1 MAIIFDSKKKGKKA
15 KAATNHTYSGFW
27 LDKDAASLGEAFSGK
42 NNTTVK
48 ALKLRKYQRA
58 IANFV
63 KILAQKDVPV
73 VFRGTESWTDNECVV
88 LATDIS
94 DKNFDV
100 SAGLALHE
108 ASHLKYTD
116 FQVLENL
123 MKRGCAIVGDK
134 IRTVSSDEEKNT
146 VKQILN
152 YVEDRRIDNLVF
164 KSSPGYKAYYHKL
177 YDHYFRTEDIAN
189 ALKHYTEPTLENYM
203 AQMLG
208 MLHPSFNANAL
219 PGLREIAIAIDINNI
234 GRLQSTE
241 DALEVSLKVYDIMSA
256 AVEAAEAQAQQPE
269 AGDGEEEEEGTPQ
282 PGGGGGGSEE
292 QEENEENEEQQGQ
305 GSAEG
310 TEGAEPQ
317 EGEDQQG
324 GAEMDAEAE
333 EPQLTPAE
341 ERAMREAIRK
351 AQQLVDGNVEKK
363 QGNHSLST
371 KLRNIQDS
379 PTDFTP
385 VGEGTNSKM
394 DCIVH
399 EAYKQS
405 PALLEYAQLSSM
417 NYSDR
422 TTAQRD
428 RMRELSNS
436 LPRTISCSSS
446 EHQDKMVLEG
456 TQLGAIL
463 GRKLLTRREERSL
476 EQNRLRTGR
485 IDAKRIAHAGYG
497 IESIFNQIHIDKY
510 KKANIHLTLDASG
523 SMGGSRWYNSIKL
536 AAALGKAVSM
546 IDGLELQISTRDTD
560 GNNPMIT
567 IVYDSRV
574 NKLGYLQ
581 VVLGYIN
588 CNSMTP
594 EGLCLEAMLN
604 KKLLVPTTP
613 ELDSY
618 LINVCDG
625 SPGFNGYGGM
635 NAIYHTARQVKR
647 FKNELGIKHVGF
659 FFGTKDQGGFHHF
672 KAMYGDKQSIAMP
685 DASNAM
691 QIAQHMN
698 KELMSK

>member
-116 FQVLENL
+116 FKVLENL

-134 IRTVSSDEEKNT
+134 IRTVSSDEEKST

-203 AQMLG
+203 VQMLG
-208 MLHPSFNANAL
+208 MLHPKFNMNAL

-269 AGDGEEEEEGTPQ
+269 AGDGEEDKEEGTPQ
-282 PGGGGGGSEE
+282 PGGGGSSEE
-292 QEENEENEEQQGQ
+292 QEENDENKEQQGE

-310 TEGAEPQ
+310 TEGTEPQ

-324 GAEMDAEAE
+324 GADVDAEAE

-341 ERAMREAIRK
+341 ERAMREAVRQ

-363 QGNHSLST
+363 QGNHSLSN
-371 KLRNIQDS
+371 KLKDIQDS
-379 PTDFTP
+379 PTDITP

-405 PALLEYAQLSSM
+405 PAFLEYAQLSTI
-417 NYSDR
+417 NYSD
-422 TTAQRD
+422 TKQEQHN
-428 RMRELSNS
+428 RMRELRNS
-436 LPRTISCSSS
+436 LPNTINYRSS
-446 EHQDKMVLEG
+446 EHQEKMVFEG
-456 TQLGAIL
+456 IQLGAIL

-523 SMGGSRWYNSIKL
+523 SMGGARWYNSIKL

-604 KKLLVPTTP
+604 KKLLVPTTS

-635 NAIYHTARQVKR
+635 SAIYHTARQVKR

-659 FFGTKDQGGFHHF
+659 FFGSSDCGSFGYF
-672 KAMYGDKQSIAMP
+672 KSMYGEKQSIAMP

>member
-1 MAIIFDSKKKGKKA
+1 MAIIFDNKKGKKA
-15 KAATNHTYSGFW
+15 KAANNHTYSGFW

-42 NNTTVK
+42 SNTTVK

-63 KILAQKDVPV
+63 KILSQKDVPV

-116 FQVLENL
+116 FKVLEAL
-123 MKRGCAIVGDK
+123 MKNEAMD
-134 IRTVSSDEEKNT
+134 SNHKNT

-177 YDHYFRTEDIAN
+177 YDHYFRTPEIAN
-189 ALKHYTEPTLENYM
+189 ALKHYTEPTFENYM

-208 MLHPSFNANAL
+208 MLHPSFNTNAL

-234 GRLQSTE
+234 GRLQNTQE
-241 DALEVSLKVYDIMSA
+241 ALEVSLKVYSIMSA
-256 AVEAAEAQAQQPE
+256 AIEAAEAQAQQPE
-269 AGDGEEEEEGTPQ
+269 AGDGEEDEKEEGNKQ
-282 PGGGGGGSEE
+282 QGAGGGGSEE
-292 QEENEENEEQQGQ
+292 QDDNEENEEQQGG

-310 TEGAEPQ
+310 VEGAEPQ

-341 ERAMREAIRK
+341 ERAMREALRK

-363 QGNHSLST
+363 QGAHSLSS
-371 KLRNIQDS
+371 KLKNIQDS

-394 DCIVH
+394 DCIVY
-399 EAYKQS
+399 EAYKQT
-405 PALLEYAQLSSM
+405 PAFLEYAQLSNM
-417 NYSDR
+417 KYTDR
-422 TTAQRD
+422 TSAQST
-428 RMRELSNS
+428 RMRELQNS
-436 LPRTISCSSS
+436 LSNTISYGSN
-446 EHQDKMVLEG
+446 ERQEKMVFEG

-497 IESIFNQIHIDKY
+497 IENIFNQIHIDKY

-523 SMGGSRWYNSIKL
+523 SMGGERWYNSIKL

-567 IVYDSRV
+567 IVYDSRA

-581 VVLGYIN
+581 VVLGYMN

-604 KKLLVPTTP
+604 KKLLVPTTS

-625 SPGFNGYGGM
+625 SPGFNSYGGM
-635 NAIYHTARQVKR
+635 SAIFHTARQVKR

>member
-1 MAIIFDSKKKGKKA
+1 MAIIFDNKKGKKA

-27 LDKDAASLGEAFSGK
+27 LDKDAASLGDAFSGK
-42 NNTTVK
+42 SNTTVK

-63 KILAQKDVPV
+63 KILSQKDVPV

-116 FQVLENL
+116 FKVLENL
-123 MKRGCAIVGDK
+123 MKRGVTLVGDK
-134 IRTVSSDEEKNT
+134 VRVVSSDEEKSII
-146 VKQILN
+146 KQILN

-177 YDHYFRTEDIAN
+177 YDHYFRTPEIAN
-189 ALKHYTEPTLENYM
+189 ALKYYTEPTFENYM

-234 GRLQSTE
+234 GRLQNTQE
-241 DALEVSLKVYDIMSA
+241 ALEVSLKVYDIMSA
-256 AVEAAEAQAQQPE
+256 AVEAAQAQAQQPE
-269 AGDGEEEEEGTPQ
+269 AGDGEEGEEESKQ
-282 PGGGGGGSEE
+282 QRAGGGGSEE
-292 QEENEENEEQQGQ
+292 QEESTDGEEQQGE

-310 TEGAEPQ
+310 TEGTEPQ

-324 GAEMDAEAE
+324 GAEVDAEVE

-363 QGNHSLST
+363 QGVHSLTS
-371 KLRNIQDS
+371 KLRSIQDS

-399 EAYKQS
+399 EAYKQT
-405 PALLEYAQLSSM
+405 PAFLEYAQIASM
-417 NYSDR
+417 NYSDKNQ
-422 TTAQRD
+422 AQRD
-428 RMRELSNS
+428 RERELRNT
-436 LPRTISCSSS
+436 LPGTLSYSSS
-446 EHQDKMVLEG
+446 EYQDKMVFEG

-476 EQNRLRTGR
+476 EQNRLRSGR
-485 IDAKRIAHAGYG
+485 IDSKRIAHAGYG
-497 IESIFNQIHIDKY
+497 IESIFNQIHVDKY

-523 SMGGSRWYNSIKL
+523 SMGGQRWYNSIKL

-567 IVYDSRV
+567 IIYDSRV

-581 VVLGYIN
+581 LVLGYIN

-604 KKLLVPTTP
+604 KKLLVPTTS

-625 SPGFNGYGGM
+625 SPGFNGYGGYS
-635 NAIYHTARQVKR
+635 AIQHTARQVKR

-659 FFGTKDQGGFHHF
+659 FFGSKECGGFGHF
-672 KAMYGDKQSIAMP
+672 KAMYGEKQSIAMP

>member
-1 MAIIFDSKKKGKKA
+1 MAIIFDNKKGKKA

-42 NNTTVK
+42 SNTTVK

-63 KILAQKDVPV
+63 KILSQKDVPV

-116 FQVLENL
+116 FKVLENL
-123 MKRGCAIVGDK
+123 MKRGVTLVGDK
-134 IRTVSSDEEKNT
+134 VRVVSSDEEKSII
-146 VKQILN
+146 KQILN

-189 ALKHYTEPTLENYM
+189 ALKYYTEPTFENYM

-234 GRLQSTE
+234 GRLQNTQE
-241 DALEVSLKVYDIMSA
+241 ALEVSLKVYDIMSA
-256 AVEAAEAQAQQPE
+256 AVEAAQAQAQQPE
-269 AGDGEEEEEGTPQ
+269 AGDGEEGEEESKQ
-282 PGGGGGGSEE
+282 QRAGGGGSEE
-292 QEENEENEEQQGQ
+292 QEESTDGEEQQGE

-310 TEGAEPQ
+310 TEGTEPQ

-324 GAEMDAEAE
+324 GAEVDAEVE

-363 QGNHSLST
+363 QGAHSLTS
-371 KLRNIQDS
+371 KLRSIQDS

-399 EAYKQS
+399 EAYKQT
-405 PALLEYAQLSSM
+405 PAFLEYAQLSSM
-417 NYSDR
+417 NYSDKNQ
-422 TTAQRD
+422 AQRD
-428 RMRELSNS
+428 RERELRNT
-436 LPRTISCSSS
+436 LPGTLSYGSS
-446 EHQDKMVLEG
+446 EYQDKMVFEG

-476 EQNRLRTGR
+476 EQNRLRSGR
-485 IDAKRIAHAGYG
+485 IDSKRIAHAGYG
-497 IESIFNQIHIDKY
+497 IESIFNQIHVDKY

-523 SMGGSRWYNSIKL
+523 SMGGQRWYNSIKL

-581 VVLGYIN
+581 LVLGYIN

-604 KKLLVPTTP
+604 KKLLVPTTS

-625 SPGFNGYGGM
+625 SPGFNGYGGYS
-635 NAIYHTARQVKR
+635 AIQHTARQVKR

-659 FFGTKDQGGFHHF
+659 FFGSKDCGGFGHF

>member
-116 FQVLENL
+116 FKVLENL

-134 IRTVSSDEEKNT
+134 IRTVSSDEEKST

-203 AQMLG
+203 VQMLG
-208 MLHPSFNANAL
+208 MLHPKFNMNAL

-269 AGDGEEEEEGTPQ
+269 AGDGEEDKEEGTPQ
-282 PGGGGGGSEE
+282 PGGGGSSEE
-292 QEENEENEEQQGQ
+292 QEENEEQQGE

-341 ERAMREAIRK
+341 ERAMREAVRQ

-363 QGNHSLST
+363 QGNHSLSN
-371 KLRNIQDS
+371 KLKDIQDS
-379 PTDFTP
+379 PTDITP

-405 PALLEYAQLSSM
+405 PAFLEYAQLSTI
-417 NYSDR
+417 NYSD
-422 TTAQRD
+422 TKQEQHN
-428 RMRELSNS
+428 RMRELRNS
-436 LPRTISCSSS
+436 LPNTINYRSS
-446 EHQDKMVLEG
+446 EHQEKMVFEG
-456 TQLGAIL
+456 IQLGAIL

-523 SMGGSRWYNSIKL
+523 SMGGARWYNSIKL

-604 KKLLVPTTP
+604 KKLLVPTTS

-635 NAIYHTARQVKR
+635 SAIYHTARQVKR

-659 FFGTKDQGGFHHF
+659 FFGSSDCGSFGYF
-672 KAMYGDKQSIAMP
+672 KSMYGEKQSIAMP

>member
-1 MAIIFDSKKKGKKA
+1 MAIIFDNKKGKKA

-116 FQVLENL
+116 FKVLENL
-123 MKRGCAIVGDK
+123 MKRGITLIGDK
-134 IRTVSSDEEKNT
+134 VRTISSDEEKST
-146 VKQILN
+146 IKQILN

-203 AQMLG
+203 VQMLG
-208 MLHPSFNANAL
+208 MLHPKFNMNAL

-269 AGDGEEEEEGTPQ
+269 AGDGEEDKEQGTPQ
-282 PGGGGGGSEE
+282 PGGGGSSEE
-292 QEENEENEEQQGQ
+292 QEENEEQQGE

-310 TEGAEPQ
+310 TEGTEPQ

-324 GAEMDAEAE
+324 GADVDAEVE

-341 ERAMREAIRK
+341 ERAMREAVRQ

-399 EAYKQS
+399 EAYKQT
-405 PALLEYAQLSSM
+405 PAFLEYAQIASM
-417 NYSDR
+417 NYSDKNQ
-422 TTAQRD
+422 TQRD
-428 RMRELSNS
+428 RERELRNS
-436 LPRTISCSSS
+436 LPGTLSWSSC
-446 EHQDKMVLEG
+446 EHQEKMVFEG
-456 TQLGAIL
+456 IQLGAIL

-523 SMGGSRWYNSIKL
+523 SMGGQRWYNSIKL

-560 GNNPMIT
+560 NNNPMIT

-604 KKLLVPTTP
+604 KKLLVPTTS

-635 NAIYHTARQVKR
+635 SAIQHTARQVKR

-659 FFGTKDQGGFHHF
+659 FFGSNDCGSFGLF
-672 KAMYGDKQSIAMP
+672 KQMYGEKQSIAMP

>member
-1 MAIIFDSKKKGKKA
+1 MAIIFDNKKGKKA
-15 KAATNHTYSGFW
+15 KAANNHTYSGFW

-63 KILAQKDVPV
+63 KILAQRDVPV

-116 FQVLENL
+116 FKVLEAL
-123 MKRGCAIVGDK
+123 MIN
-134 IRTVSSDEEKNT
+134 VSMDSNHKNT
-146 VKQILN
+146 VKQIFN

-177 YDHYFRTEDIAN
+177 YDHYFRTPEIAN
-189 ALKHYTEPTLENYM
+189 ALKYYTEPTFENYM

-219 PGLREIAIAIDINNI
+219 PGLREIAVAIDINNI
-234 GRLQSTE
+234 GRLQNSAE
-241 DALEVSLKVYDIMSA
+241 ALEVSLKVYDIMSA
-256 AVEAAEAQAQQPE
+256 AVEAAEAQAQQPQ
-269 AGDGEEEEEGTPQ
+269 AGDGEEGEEEDNKQQGA
-282 PGGGGGGSEE
+282 GGGGSEE
-292 QEENEENEEQQGQ
+292 QQENDESEEQEGE

-324 GAEMDAEAE
+324 GAEMNAEAE

-341 ERAMREAIRK
+341 ERAMREAIRQ

-363 QGNHSLST
+363 QGAHSLSS
-371 KLRNIQDS
+371 KLRSIQDS

-385 VGEGTNSKM
+385 VGEGLNIKM

-405 PALLEYAQLSSM
+405 SALIEYAQLSSTK
-417 NYSDR
+417 YTDR
-422 TTAQRD
+422 TSAQST
-428 RMRELSNS
+428 RMRELQNS
-436 LPRTISCSSS
+436 LSNTISYSSS
-446 EHQDKMVLEG
+446 DHQDKMVFEG

-497 IESIFNQIHIDKY
+497 IENIFNQIHIDKY

-523 SMGGSRWYNSIKL
+523 SMGGQRWYNSIKL

-560 GNNPMIT
+560 GTNPMIT

-604 KKLLVPTTP
+604 KKLLVPTTS

-625 SPGFNGYGGM
+625 SPGFNSYGGM
-635 NAIYHTARQVKR
+635 SAINHTARQVKR

-672 KAMYGDKQSIAMP
+672 KAMYGEKQSIAMP

>member
-1 MAIIFDSKKKGKKA
+1 MAIIFDNKKGKKA

-42 NNTTVK
+42 SNTTVK

-63 KILAQKDVPV
+63 KILSQKDVPV

-116 FQVLENL
+116 FKVLENL
-123 MKRGCAIVGDK
+123 MKRVNM
-134 IRTVSSDEEKNT
+134 TDEKKGI

-177 YDHYFRTEDIAN
+177 YDHYFRTPEIAN
-189 ALKHYTEPTLENYM
+189 ALKYYTEPTFENYM
-203 AQMLG
+203 NQMLG

-234 GRLQSTE
+234 GRLQNTAE
-241 DALEVSLKVYDIMSA
+241 ALEVSLKVYDIMSA
-256 AVEAAEAQAQQPE
+256 AVEAAQAQAQQPE
-269 AGDGEEEEEGTPQ
+269 AGDGEEGEEESKQ
-282 PGGGGGGSEE
+282 QRAGGGGSEE
-292 QEENEENEEQQGQ
+292 QEENKENEEQQGE

-310 TEGAEPQ
+310 TEGTEPQ

-324 GAEMDAEAE
+324 GAEVDAEVE

-363 QGNHSLST
+363 QGAHSLTS
-371 KLRNIQDS
+371 KLRSIQDS

-399 EAYKQS
+399 EAYKQT
-405 PALLEYAQLSSM
+405 PAFLEYAQLSSM
-417 NYSDR
+417 NYSDKNQ
-422 TTAQRD
+422 AQRD
-428 RMRELSNS
+428 RERELRNT
-436 LPRTISCSSS
+436 LPGTLSYSSS
-446 EHQDKMVLEG
+446 EYQDKMVFEG

-476 EQNRLRTGR
+476 EQNRLRSGR
-485 IDAKRIAHAGYG
+485 IDSKRIAHAGYG
-497 IESIFNQIHIDKY
+497 IESIFNQIHVDKY

-523 SMGGSRWYNSIKL
+523 SMGGQRWYNSIKL

-581 VVLGYIN
+581 LVLGYIN

-604 KKLLVPTTP
+604 KKLLVPTTS

-625 SPGFNGYGGM
+625 SPGFNGYGGYS
-635 NAIYHTARQVKR
+635 AIQHTARQVKR

-659 FFGTKDQGGFHHF
+659 FFGSKDCGGFGHF

>member
-116 FQVLENL
+116 FKVLENL
-123 MKRGCAIVGDK
+123 MKRGITLIGDK
-134 IRTVSSDEEKNT
+134 VRTISSDEEKST
-146 VKQILN
+146 IKQILN

-203 AQMLG
+203 VQMLG
-208 MLHPSFNANAL
+208 MLHPKFNMNAL

-269 AGDGEEEEEGTPQ
+269 AGDGEEDKEEGTPQ
-282 PGGGGGGSEE
+282 PGGGGSSEE
-292 QEENEENEEQQGQ
+292 QEENEEQQGE

-341 ERAMREAIRK
+341 ERAMGEAVRQ

-363 QGNHSLST
+363 QGNHSLSN
-371 KLRNIQDS
+371 KLKDIQDS
-379 PTDFTP
+379 PTDITP

-405 PALLEYAQLSSM
+405 PAFLEYAQLSTI
-417 NYSDR
+417 NYSD
-422 TTAQRD
+422 TKQEQHN
-428 RMRELSNS
+428 RMRELRNS
-436 LPRTISCSSS
+436 LPNTINYRSS
-446 EHQDKMVLEG
+446 EHQEKMVFEG
-456 TQLGAIL
+456 IQLGAIL

-523 SMGGSRWYNSIKL
+523 SMGGARWYNSIKL

-604 KKLLVPTTP
+604 KKLLVPTTS

-618 LINVCDG
+618 LINVFDG

-635 NAIYHTARQVKR
+635 SAIYHTARQVKR

-659 FFGTKDQGGFHHF
+659 FFGSSDCGSFGYF
-672 KAMYGDKQSIAMP
+672 KSMYGDKQSIAMP